1 MPSNRPNVL
10 LITSDQHHWSSVG
23 FQNPEV
29 HTPNLDRL
37 AAQGTIYDRAYTVN
51 PTCTPTRASMFTG
64 VYPSQHGAYS
74 LGTKLPEDVP
84 TIGDVLTENDV
95 RSALVGKAHF
105 QPLRGTEEY
114 PSLESYP
121 VMQDLDFW
129 RNFNGPFYGFEH
141 CELAR
146 NHVDE
151 AHVGQH
157 YAIWMEERGLKNW
170 RDYYVPPT
178 GTARDQRW
186 NWPIPE
192 EFHYDAW
199 IADRTNT
206 LLEQSAQAD
215 ESFLLYSSFFDPH
228 PGYLVPEPYDT
239 MYDPDSLTM
248 PSLVPGEHDNNP
260 PHFQLTQEQK
270 PDFSPWRVS
279 GQGLHG
285 FQSHLHD
292 EKTMRKNV
300 AVYYGMVTLMD
311 KYIGAILDKLDDLG
325 LADNT
330 LVLFSTDHGH
340 LFGQH
345 GMIAKGA
352 FHYDDL
358 IRVPYV
364 VRYPGKVAAGERSD
378 ALQSLVDLSPSFLST
393 MGIDVPRAMTGVDQT
408 PVWFGG
414 EETARDHCIVEN
426 RHEPD
431 TIHVKTL
438 VTQRHKLTVYY
449 RQDYG
454 ELFDLEAD
462 PNEVNNLWN
471 DPASQDLKN
480 DLTRELLFAE
490 MGKEPVWM
498 PRVHGA

>member
-1 MPSNRPNVL
+1 
-10 LITSDQHHWSSVG
+10 
-23 FQNPEV
+23 
-29 HTPNLDRL
+29 
-37 AAQGTIYDRAYTVN
+37 
-51 PTCTPTRASMFTG
+51 
-64 VYPSQHGAYS
+64 
-74 LGTKLPEDVP
+74 
-84 TIGDVLTENDV
+84 
-95 RSALVGKAHF
+95 
-105 QPLRGTEEY
+105 
-114 PSLESYP
+114 
-121 VMQDLDFW
+121 
-129 RNFNGPFYGFEH
+129 
-141 CELAR
+141 
-146 NHVDE
+146 
-151 AHVGQH
+151 
-157 YAIWMEERGLKNW
+157 
-170 RDYYVPPT
+170 
-178 GTARDQRW
+178 
-186 NWPIPE
+186 
-192 EFHYDAW
+192 
-199 IADRTNT
+199 NT